1 MSTVRVAI
9 LTPAQEEVE
18 LVLRAVAAFR
28 KGSEQ
33 LLLSRLEAGLWC
45 HRYYEG
51 RLAAGFTNRTR
62 TTRLLA
68 AALLPHAQ
76 SKRDANPAVL
86 ARYWNVVRLLG
97 GLTPDDLAAGSA
109 VLGAGLTLTKL
120 EALSALVI
128 RPEGTETYQHF
139 SDDPVKQEGARALWG
154 VACAGDEER
163 IDRAELARQV
173 LALRDPEGLGAVPD
187 QTEPLPPDEPNPS
200 DHRGTVTGNLL
211 TLSSSGLAGAA
222 DLASLLA
229 DAIDRHP
236 LADDVFVRLLRQMAK
251 SRGIGRKGR
260 RAAEAALVI
269 IQRADATAGPSPVEV
284 AGRLTLTSAAS

>member
-1 MSTVRVAI
+1 MSLVRVPI
-9 LTPAQEEVE
+9 PTPAQEEVE

-45 HRYYEG
+45 HRYYES

-62 TTRLLA
+62 STRLLA

-76 SKRDANPAVL
+76 SKRDANPALL
-86 ARYWNVVRLLG
+86 ARYWNVARLLG
-97 GLTPDDLAAGSA
+97 GLTSDDLTEDCAA
-109 VLGAGLTLTKL
+109 LGAGLTLTKL

-139 SDDPVKQEGARALWG
+139 SDDPAKQEAARALWG
-154 VACAGDEER
+154 VACAADEGR

-187 QTEPLPPDEPNPS
+187 QTEPLPEDVPNPT
-200 DHRGTVTGNLL
+200 DQRGNVTGNLL
-211 TLSSSGLAGAA
+211 TMSSSGLAGAE
-222 DLASLLA
+222 DLSSLLA

-236 LADDVFVRLLRQMAK
+236 LADDVFERLLRKLTK
-251 SRGIGRKGR
+251 SRGMGRKAR

-269 IQRADATAGPSPVEV
+269 ITRIDQRSGPSPVEI
-284 AGRLTLTSAAS
+284 ANYLTASAAS